1 MVRNQYAIKDT
12 RHMPQNTRLD
22 PTGIIQHVYVEDDC
36 QDLPLTR
43 NILANLPG
51 REVRITPARSGS
63 DLSGA
68 SLGPNS
74 LSSGKRHLL
83 LCKNRGRFLK
93 PCPATREYRCCDY
106 QVLNVGMNCPM
117 DCVYCIL
124 QAYLNNPWLS
134 FFVNTDDLLAELTTT
149 FAESPQTFRRI
160 GTGEFTDSMALDR
173 VTGLS
178 RILIEFFRNQ
188 PNAVLE
194 LKSKAVALDNLEYC
208 EHGGRTIM
216 AWSLNSPEI
225 MVTEELRTASLDQR
239 LAAAAQCAE
248 WGYKLAFHFDPII
261 YHPNWREG
269 YQETIDRLFAAV
281 PAASIVWISMG
292 ALRFL
297 PALKNIATGRFP
309 RSRFFHEEFV
319 LGLDNKFRYFR
330 PLRTEM
336 YRHMAQHISR
346 YLDPDTC
353 LYFCMESDEIWRDVF
368 GFSPE
373 EKGGLPA
380 MLDRAAQTKCGQ
392 P

>member
-1 MVRNQYAIKDT
+1 
-12 RHMPQNTRLD
+12 
-22 PTGIIQHVYVEDDC
+22 
-36 QDLPLTR
+36 
-43 NILANLPG
+43 
-51 REVRITPARSGS
+51 
-63 DLSGA
+63 
-68 SLGPNS
+68 
-74 LSSGKRHLL
+74 
-83 LCKNRGRFLK
+83 
-93 PCPATREYRCCDY
+93 
-106 QVLNVGMNCPM
+106 M

-149 FAESPQTFRRI
+149 FSETPQTFRRI

-178 RILIEFFRNQ
+178 RILIEFFKDI

-194 LKSKAVALDNLEYC
+194 LKSKAVVLDNLKHS

-216 AWSLNSPEI
+216 AWSLNSTEI
-225 MVTEELRTASLDQR
+225 MAREELRTASLDQR
-239 LAAAAQCAE
+239 LAAAAQCAA
-248 WGYKLAFHFDPII
+248 WGYKLAFHFDPLI
-261 YHPNWREG
+261 YHPGWEKG
-269 YQETIDRLFAAV
+269 YQETIDRLFATV

-297 PALKNIATGRFP
+297 PALKNIASRRFP

-330 PLRTEM
+330 PLRTKM
-336 YRHMAQHISR
+336 YQHMAHHLSR

-353 LYFCMESDEIWRDVF
+353 LYLCMESDEIWRDIF
-368 GFSPE
+368 GFTPE
-373 EKGGLPA
+373 ERGGLSA
-380 MLDRAAQTKCGQ
+380 MLDLAARTRCGQ

>member
-1 MVRNQYAIKDT
+1 
-12 RHMPQNTRLD
+12 MPHTAPLD
-22 PTGIIQHVYVEDDC
+22 PASIIQHVHVENDC
-36 QDLPLTR
+36 RDLPLTAT
-43 NILANLPG
+43 ILANLPG
-51 REVRITPARSGS
+51 REVRIIPPRSGL
-63 DLSGA
+63 DLFAGGITPQ
-68 SLGPNS
+68 SLT
-74 LSSGKRHLL
+74 SGKKHLV

-134 FFVNTDDLLAELTTT
+134 FFVNTDELLTELTAA
-149 FAESPQTFRRI
+149 FAENPQTFRRI

-178 RILIEFFRNQ
+178 RILIDFFKDQ

-194 LKSKAVALDNLEYC
+194 LKSKAVALDNLKHC
-208 EHGGRTIM
+208 AHGGRTIM

-225 MVTEELRTASLDQR
+225 MAKEELRTASLDQR
-239 LAAAAQCAE
+239 LAAAARCAA
-248 WGYKLAFHFDPII
+248 WGYKLAFHFDPLI
-261 YHPNWREG
+261 YHPGWKEG

-281 PAASIVWISMG
+281 PATSIVWISMG

-297 PALKNIATGRFP
+297 PALKSIATGRFP

-336 YRHMAQHISR
+336 YRHMAHHLSR

-353 LYFCMESDEIWRDVF
+353 LYFCMESDEIWQEVF
-368 GFSPE
+368 GFAPE

-380 MLDRAAQTKCGQ
+380 MLDRAAQAQCGL

>member
-1 MVRNQYAIKDT
+1 
-12 RHMPQNTRLD
+12 MPHTAPLD
-22 PTGIIQHVYVEDDC
+22 PAGIIQHVYVEDDC
-36 QDLPLTR
+36 RDLPLTK
-43 NILANLPG
+43 NILANLPD
-51 REVRITPARSGS
+51 REVRIIAPRSGP
-63 DLSGA
+63 DLSA
-68 SLGPNS
+68 AMPTPHSLT
-74 LSSGKRHLL
+74 SGKKHLL

-134 FFVNTDDLLAELTTT
+134 FFVNIDALLAELTAT
-149 FAESPQTFRRI
+149 FAEAPQTFRRI

-178 RILIEFFRNQ
+178 RILIEFFKDQ

-194 LKSKAVALDNLEYC
+194 LKSKAVALDNLKHS

-225 MVTEELRTASLDQR
+225 MAKEELRTASLEQR
-239 LAAAAQCAE
+239 LAAAAQCAA
-248 WGYKLAFHFDPII
+248 WGYKLAFHFDPLI
-261 YHPNWREG
+261 YHPGWEKG
-269 YQETIDRLFAAV
+269 YKETIDRLFAAV

-297 PALKNIATGRFP
+297 PALKNIATDRFP
-309 RSRFFHEEFV
+309 RSRFFQEEFV

-330 PLRTEM
+330 PLRTKM
-336 YRHMAQHISR
+336 YHHMAHHLSR
-346 YLDPDTC
+346 HLDSDTC
-353 LYFCMESDEIWRDVF
+353 LYFCMESDEIWREVL

-373 EKGGLPA
+373 ERGGLPA
-380 MLDRAAQTKCGQ
+380 MLDKAARTKCG
-392 P
+392 PP

>member
-1 MVRNQYAIKDT
+1 
-12 RHMPQNTRLD
+12 MPHTAHLD
-22 PTGIIQHVYVEDDC
+22 PASIIQHVYVEEDC
-36 QDLPLTR
+36 RDLPLVK
-43 NILANLPG
+43 NILVNLPG
-51 REVRITPARSGS
+51 RDVRIIAPRSGS
-63 DLSGA
+63 NFSA
-68 SLGPNS
+68 AKHAPHSLTN
-74 LSSGKRHLL
+74 GKKHLV

-134 FFVNTDDLLAELTTT
+134 FFVNTDDLLAELATAFTET
-149 FAESPQTFRRI
+149 PQTFRRI

-178 RILIEFFRNQ
+178 RILIEFFKDT

-194 LKSKAVALDNLEYC
+194 LKSKAVALDNLKHS

-225 MVTEELRTASLDQR
+225 MAKEELRTATLDQR
-239 LAAAAQCAE
+239 LAAAAQCAA
-248 WGYKLAFHFDPII
+248 WGYKLAFHFDPLI
-261 YHPNWREG
+261 YHPGWKEG
-269 YQETIDRLFAAV
+269 YKETIDRLFAAV
-281 PAASIVWISMG
+281 PAASVVWISMG

-297 PALKNIATGRFP
+297 PALKGIASGRFP
-309 RSRFFHEEFV
+309 TSRFFHEEFI

-336 YRHMAQHISR
+336 YRHMAHHLSR
-346 YLDPDTC
+346 YLAPDTC

-368 GFSPE
+368 GFTPE

-380 MLDRAAQTKCGQ
+380 MLDRAARTKCGQ

>member
-1 MVRNQYAIKDT
+1 
-12 RHMPQNTRLD
+12 MPHTAHLD
-22 PTGIIQHVYVEDDC
+22 PASIIQHVYVEDDC
-36 QDLPLTR
+36 RDLPLT
-43 NILANLPG
+43 NSILANLPG
-51 REVRITPARSGS
+51 REVRIIAPRSGP
-63 DLSGA
+63 DLSA
-68 SLGPNS
+68 AMSTPHSLT
-74 LSSGKRHLL
+74 SGKKHLV

-134 FFVNTDDLLAELTTT
+134 FFVNTDDLLAELTAT
-149 FAESPQTFRRI
+149 FAEPSQTFRRI

-178 RILIEFFRNQ
+178 RILIEFFKDQ

-194 LKSKAVALDNLEYC
+194 LKSKAVALDNLKHC
-208 EHGGRTIM
+208 EHGGRAIM
-216 AWSLNSPEI
+216 AWSLNSTEV
-225 MVTEELRTASLDQR
+225 MAREELRTASLEQR
-239 LAAAAQCAE
+239 LAAAAQCAA
-248 WGYKLAFHFDPII
+248 WGYKLAFHFDPLI
-261 YHPNWREG
+261 YHPGWRKG
-269 YQETIDRLFAAV
+269 YKETIDRLFATV

-309 RSRFFHEEFV
+309 RSRFFQEEFV

-336 YRHMAQHISR
+336 YHHMAHHLSR
-346 YLDPDTC
+346 HLDPNTC
-353 LYFCMESDEIWRDVF
+353 LYFCMESDEIWREVL

-373 EKGGLPA
+373 ERGGLPA
-380 MLDRAAQTKCGQ
+380 MLDLAARKKCG
-392 P
+392 PP

>member
-1 MVRNQYAIKDT
+1 
-12 RHMPQNTRLD
+12 MPHTAKFNPAD
-22 PTGIIQHVYVEDDC
+22 IIQHLYVEDDC
-36 QDLPLTR
+36 RDLPLTK

-51 REVRITPARSGS
+51 RTVRVIPPRSGP
-63 DLSGA
+63 DLSPATFGPQ
-68 SLGPNS
+68 SLT
-74 LSSGKRHLL
+74 SGKKHLV

-134 FFVNTDDLLAELTTT
+134 FFVNTDDLLAELTTA
-149 FAESPQTFRRI
+149 FAETPQTFRRI

-178 RILIEFFRNQ
+178 RILIEFFKDQ

-194 LKSKAVALDNLEYC
+194 LKSKAVALDNLEHS

-216 AWSLNSPEI
+216 AWSLNSTEI
-225 MVTEELRTASLDQR
+225 MGKEELRTATLEQR

-248 WGYKLAFHFDPII
+248 WGYKLAFHFDPLI
-261 YHPNWREG
+261 YHPGWEKG
-269 YQETIDRLFAAV
+269 YKETIDRLFATV

-297 PALKNIATGRFP
+297 PALRGIATSRFP
-309 RSRFFHEEFV
+309 SSRFFHEEFV
-319 LGLDNKFRYFR
+319 LGLDNKYRYFR

-336 YRHMAQHISR
+336 YRFMAEHLSR
-346 YLDPDTC
+346 HLDPDTC

-373 EKGGLPA
+373 EKGGLPG
-380 MLDRAAQTKCGQ
+380 MLDLAARIKCT
-392 P
+392 PS

>member
-1 MVRNQYAIKDT
+1 
-12 RHMPQNTRLD
+12 MPHTSSPD
-22 PTGIIQHVYVEDDC
+22 PTTIIQHVYVEDDC
-36 QDLPLTR
+36 RDLPLTR

-51 REVRITPARSGS
+51 RDVRIIPSRTGPDFSAAGF
-63 DLSGA
+63 A
-68 SLGPNS
+68 SQNLTK
-74 LSSGKRHLL
+74 GKKHLV

-149 FAESPQTFRRI
+149 FTETPQTFRRI

-173 VTGLS
+173 ITGLS
-178 RILIEFFRNQ
+178 RILIEFFKDT

-194 LKSKAVALDNLEYC
+194 LKSKAVVLDNLK
-208 EHGGRTIM
+208 HSVHNGRTIM
-216 AWSLNSPEI
+216 SWSLNSPEI
-225 MVTEELRTASLDQR
+225 MSKEELCTATFDQR
-239 LAAAAQCAE
+239 LAAAAQCAA
-248 WGYKLAFHFDPII
+248 WGYKLAFHFDPLI
-261 YHPNWREG
+261 YHPGWKKG
-269 YQETIDRLFAAV
+269 YKETIDRLFAAV

-297 PALKNIATGRFP
+297 PALKTIATDRFP
-309 RSRFFHEEFV
+309 KSRFFHEEFV
-319 LGLDNKFRYFR
+319 LGLDNKYRYFR

-336 YRHMAQHISR
+336 YRYMADHLSR
-346 YLDPDTC
+346 HLDPDTC
-353 LYFCMESDEIWRDVF
+353 LYFCMESDEIWKDVF
-368 GFSPE
+368 GFTPE

-380 MLDRAAQTKCGQ
+380 MLDLAARTKCTK

>member
-1 MVRNQYAIKDT
+1 
-12 RHMPQNTRLD
+12 MPHTAPLD
-22 PTGIIQHVYVEDDC
+22 PASIIQHVHVENDC
-36 QDLPLTR
+36 RDLPLTAT
-43 NILANLPG
+43 ILANLPG
-51 REVRITPARSGS
+51 REVRIIPPRSGL
-63 DLSGA
+63 DLFAGGITPQ
-68 SLGPNS
+68 SLT
-74 LSSGKRHLL
+74 SGKKHLV

-134 FFVNTDDLLAELTTT
+134 FFVNTDELLTELTAA
-149 FAESPQTFRRI
+149 FAENPQTFRRI

-178 RILIEFFRNQ
+178 RILIDFFKDQ

-194 LKSKAVALDNLEYC
+194 LKSKAVALDNLKHC
-208 EHGGRTIM
+208 AHGGRTIM

-225 MVTEELRTASLDQR
+225 MAKEELRTASLDQR
-239 LAAAAQCAE
+239 LAAAARCAA
-248 WGYKLAFHFDPII
+248 WGYKLAFHFDPLI
-261 YHPNWREG
+261 YHPGWKEG

-281 PAASIVWISMG
+281 PATSIVWISMG

-297 PALKNIATGRFP
+297 PALKSIATGRFP

-336 YRHMAQHISR
+336 YRHMAHHLSR

-353 LYFCMESDEIWRDVF
+353 LYFCMESDEIWREVF
-368 GFSPE
+368 GFAPE

-380 MLDRAAQTKCGQ
+380 MLDRAAQAQCGL

>member
-1 MVRNQYAIKDT
+1 
-12 RHMPQNTRLD
+12 MPHTPLFD
-22 PTGIIQHVYVEDDC
+22 PASIIQHVSVEDDC
-36 QDLPLTR
+36 RDLPLTR

-51 REVRITPARSGS
+51 REVRVIPARSGP
-63 DLSGA
+63 DLLTA
-68 SLGPNS
+68 TPGPHGLTN
-74 LSSGKRHLL
+74 GKKHLV
-83 LCKNRGRFLK
+83 LCRNRGRFLK

-134 FFVNTDDLLAELTTT
+134 FFVNTDDLLAELAAA
-149 FAESPQTFRRI
+149 FAENPATFRRI

-173 VTGLS
+173 LTGLS
-178 RILIEFFRNQ
+178 RILIEFFKDR

-194 LKSKAVALDNLEYC
+194 LKSKAVALDNLQHS

-225 MVTEELRTASLDQR
+225 MAKEELRTATFDQR

-248 WGYKLAFHFDPII
+248 WGYKLAFHFDPLI
-261 YHPNWREG
+261 YHPGWKEG
-269 YQETIDRLFAAV
+269 YRKTIDRLFAAV
-281 PAASIVWISMG
+281 PATSIVWISMG

-297 PALKNIATGRFP
+297 PALKSIATGRFP

-336 YRHMAQHISR
+336 YRHMAHHLSR
-346 YLDPDTC
+346 HLDPDTC

-368 GFSPE
+368 GFTPE

-380 MLDRAAQTKCGQ
+380 MLDRAARAKCG
-392 P
+392 PP

>member
-1 MVRNQYAIKDT
+1 
-12 RHMPQNTRLD
+12 MPHTAHLD
-22 PTGIIQHVYVEDDC
+22 PASIIQHVYVEDDC
-36 QDLPLTR
+36 RNLPLTK

-51 REVRITPARSGS
+51 RNIRFIPTRSIPDLSIHSGS
-63 DLSGA
+63 Q
-68 SLGPNS
+68 SLTN
-74 LSSGKRHLL
+74 GKKHLVL
-83 LCKNRGRFLK
+83 RRNRGEFLK

-106 QVLNVGMNCPM
+106 QVLNIGMNCPM

-134 FFVNTDDLLAELTTT
+134 FFVNTDDLLNELTTSL
-149 FAESPQTFRRI
+149 AESPQTLLRRI

-173 VTGLS
+173 ITGLS
-178 RILIEFFRNQ
+178 RILIEFFKDT

-194 LKSKAVALDNLEYC
+194 LKSKAIALDNLEQC
-208 EHGGRTIM
+208 DHGGRTIM
-216 AWSLNSPEI
+216 AWSLNSTEI
-225 MVTEELRTASLDQR
+225 MAKEELRTASLNQR
-239 LAAAAQCAE
+239 LAAAAQCAA
-248 WGYKLAFHFDPII
+248 WGYKLAFHFDPLI
-261 YHPNWREG
+261 YHPGWKEG
-269 YQETIDRLFAAV
+269 YKETIDRLFATV
-281 PAASIVWISMG
+281 PAASIVWISVG

-319 LGLDNKFRYFR
+319 LGLDNKYRYFR

-336 YRHMAQHISR
+336 YRHITQLLAR
-346 YLDPDTC
+346 YLDSDTC

-380 MLDRAAQTKCGQ
+380 MLDRAARTKCGCR
-392 P
+392 

>member
-1 MVRNQYAIKDT
+1 
-12 RHMPQNTRLD
+12 MPHIPHFD
-22 PTGIIQHVYVEDDC
+22 PTSIIQHVHVEEDC
-36 QDLPLTR
+36 RDLPLTR

-51 REVRITPARSGS
+51 RKVRIIPSRSGLDFS
-63 DLSGA
+63 A
-68 SLGPNS
+68 ANPGPQI
-74 LSSGKRHLL
+74 LTSGKKHLL

-134 FFVNTDDLLAELTTT
+134 FFVNTDELLAELATT
-149 FAESPQTFRRI
+149 FAETPQTFRRI

-173 VTGLS
+173 ATGLS
-178 RILIEFFRNQ
+178 RILIEFFKDA

-194 LKSKAVALDNLEYC
+194 LKSKAVSLDNLQHSK
-208 EHGGRTIM
+208 HGSRTIM
-216 AWSLNSPEI
+216 AWSLNSTEI
-225 MVTEELRTASLDQR
+225 MAREELRTASLEQR
-239 LAAAAQCAE
+239 LAAAAQCAA
-248 WGYKLAFHFDPII
+248 WGYKLAFHFDPLI
-261 YHPNWREG
+261 YHPGWKTG
-269 YQETIDRLFAAV
+269 YKETIDRLFAAV
-281 PAASIVWISMG
+281 PAKSIVWISLG

-297 PALKNIATGRFP
+297 PALKNIATARFP
-309 RSRFFHEEFV
+309 NSRFFQEEFV

-336 YRHMAQHISR
+336 YRHMVHHLSR
-346 YLDPDTC
+346 CLDADTC

-368 GFSPE
+368 GFFPE
-373 EKGGLPA
+373 EKGGLSA
-380 MLDRAAQTKCGQ
+380 MLDLAARTKCGQ